1 MSGVDPVPVPAR
13 AEDSESGR
21 PLTVL
26 VTGASGFVG
35 GALLRRLRSDPSFT
49 PLGIGRR
56 VLEHP
61 GYRPVDLAAPDAAH
75 DLGAAWAD
83 AHPGAPAPAVIVHAA
98 AHSSPWG
105 HRAEFERA
113 NVDTTRAVLDYS
125 RSLPVPPRV
134 VFVSTAS
141 VLYRARDQAGVPDDA
156 PADGPFVNAYAASK
170 RAAERLVEHYEGEWV
185 VLRPR
190 AVFGAGDT
198 TLLPRIVAAA
208 RAGRLPRIR
217 PPRSGPVLSDL
228 VVIDTLVEHLV
239 TALTSPALNR
249 RTLTV
254 TNGEPVALQPT
265 VFALLERI
273 GVALPT
279 RTVSRQGALLAA
291 TLLETAW
298 RMLRPGVEPPIT
310 RYSVIV
316 YAFTKTFDA
325 RLCRDLLGAPAT
337 TVADGL
343 EQVVAEAKTG
353 GPG

>member
-1 MSGVDPVPVPAR
+1 MA
-13 AEDSESGR
+13 
-21 PLTVL
+21 VL

-35 GALLRRLRSDPSFT
+35 GALLRRLTGDSAFA

-56 VLEHP
+56 AIDDP
-61 GYRPVDLAAPDAAH
+61 CYRAVDLAAPDAARA
-75 DLGAAWAD
+75 LGAAWAG
-83 AHPGAPAPAVIVHAA
+83 AHPGASGGPAVIVHAA

-105 HRAEFERA
+105 SRAEFERA
-113 NVDTTRAVLDYS
+113 NVDTTRAVLDYA
-125 RSLPVPPRV
+125 RSLPRPPRL
-134 VFVSTAS
+134 VFISTAS
-141 VLYRARDQAGVPDDA
+141 VLYRARDQAMVPDDA

-170 RAAERLVEHYEGEWV
+170 RAAERLVEQYPGEWV

-190 AVFGAGDT
+190 AVFGPGDT
-198 TLLPRIVAAA
+198 TLLPRFVTAA

-217 PPRSGPVLSDL
+217 PPRSGAVLSDL

-265 VFALLERI
+265 VFGLLERI
-273 GVALPT
+273 GVALPR
-279 RTVSRQGALLAA
+279 RTVSRRGALWAA
-291 TLLETAW
+291 TVVEAAW
-298 RMLRPGVEPPIT
+298 RMLRPGSEPPIT

-325 RLCRDLLGAPAT
+325 RLCRELLGAPAV
-337 TVADGL
+337 TVAEGL
-343 EQVVAEAKTG
+343 ERVVAENLERVVAEARAEG
-353 GPG
+353 LG